1 MKKIFGIFIL
11 SFFLLSS
18 LSIAFAEESRGYG
31 VRNTLEERQQ
41 SIQERQ
47 VQREAKLDERLTK
60 IEEKRQELRKKMQER
75 LDAAKTRKDEIK
87 DAADVLKIQCR
98 LKCGADTKCITDQPM
113 TGNCG
118 EAFTKIKEHL
128 TKTVDRMI
136 EAFTALKTRLATA
149 DATQTE
155 QLTKID
161 AALTEL
167 QSLKTQIDA
176 AKTREELKKVMTQV
190 RETWVKYK
198 QLFKEKKADAYQ
210 QRAASMLKKAERIQ
224 TLLQQALTRIKAS
237 DATAE
242 QVSLI
247 ETSLKAIDAQ
257 IVVVRTALTQEDKN
271 VVKDSLQKLHDLL
284 QEAIKS
290 FRQSGKGDA
299 IATVTTTE
307 PAPVAGVTP

>member
-11 SFFLLSS
+11 CLFLLSS

-136 EAFTALKTRLATA
+136 EAFTALKSRLQSA
-149 DATQTE
+149 DTTIPSDQLQTIE
-155 QLTKID
+155 T
-161 AALTEL
+161 ALTTL
-167 QSLKTQIDA
+167 QSLKDEITA
-176 AKTREELKKVMTQV
+176 AKTREDLKAVMTKV

-198 QLFKEKKADAYQ
+198 QSFKERQIDAYK
-210 QRAASMLKKAERIQ
+210 QRATSLLQKAERIQ
-224 TLLQQALTRIKAS
+224 SVLKQALLRVKTNDADAS
-237 DATAE
+237 QASA
-242 QVSLI
+242 I
-247 ETSLKAIDAQ
+247 EGAIQSIDTQ
-257 IVVVRTALTQEDKN
+257 ITNVRQALNQGDKT
-271 VVKDSLQKLHDLL
+271 VIKDSLQKLHDLL
-284 QEAIKS
+284 QNAIKQ
-290 FRQSGKGDA
+290 FKQAGKGDA
-299 IATVTTTE
+299 IASVTKSKTE
-307 PAPVAGVTP
+307 PAPVQ